1 MLISYSI
8 SPCCRYE
15 NIQSWRSSCKSEPDS
30 MNNIVWR
37 KKKFCTLDRR
47 FFYPAFFEGLDMGY
61 FDHFLKQGKKEKY
74 SILWSLLRQFHIW
87 FRNYSCNKLND
98 ERGVFASVLNLFLW
112 LFSSLLHQSIMYMT
126 GTRIRY
132 VIQLSIKY
140 KAPNCYNSV

>member
-1 MLISYSI
+1 MKIFKAGGLRVRVNQTAWIT
-8 SPCCRYE
+8 
-15 NIQSWRSSCKSEPDS
+15 SSEGKRNSVFWIAD
-30 MNNIVWR
+30 
-37 KKKFCTLDRR
+37 
-47 FFYPAFFEGLDMGY
+47 FFYPAFFEGLDRGY

-87 FRNYSCNKLND
+87 FRNYSRKKLND